1 MESLFIAFTRQEER
15 SIVMVEG
22 WKMEIVF
29 YKVEVPC
36 GTLAGCKVSFT
47 MYSQKVIRV
56 EDKFI
61 FYNRLS
67 QHGVQT

>member
-1 MESLFIAFTRQEER
+1 
-15 SIVMVEG
+15 MVEG